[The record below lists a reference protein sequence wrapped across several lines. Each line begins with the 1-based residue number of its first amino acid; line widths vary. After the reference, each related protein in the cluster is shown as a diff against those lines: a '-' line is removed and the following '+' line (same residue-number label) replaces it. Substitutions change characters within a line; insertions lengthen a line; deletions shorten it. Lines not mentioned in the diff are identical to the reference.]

1 MNNLQSRLWLP
12 VAAICLAILIVD
24 IAVVAL
30 KGRNAA
36 KEPSIQDVFQGE
48 THEFSDDLG
57 QLKSIVPPTN
67 FVSTPPENHGP
78 QYRTADWLKAQGS
91 LSWTLQVMA
100 HEDEEQVKSYLARR
114 DDKEQFAYFLY
125 REGEKTEYIVVFG
138 NFVTMELAL
147 GVAETTNF
155 DLPEGVR
162 ASPEK
167 FMTYVPNV
175 PLIQPA
181 IDQPPPVKYGEVPI
195 IPQEES
201 LDTSAEPNVIE
212 SSPAK
217 QEDGTNNVSSPPKPE
232 VDPF

>member
-1 MNNLQSRLWLP
+1 MIKLQSTHWLP
-12 VAAICLAILIVD
+12 VALLSLSLLVVD
-24 IAVVAL
+24 IVVVAI

-48 THEFSDDLG
+48 THEFSADLG
-57 QLKSIVPPTN
+57 QLNSIVPPTN
-67 FVSTPPENHGP
+67 YFATPPENHGP

-91 LSWTLQVMA
+91 LAWTLQVMA
-100 HEDEEQVKSYLARR
+100 SEDEDLVKSYLAKR

-147 GVAETTNF
+147 GVAETTDF
-155 DLPEGVR
+155 TLPDGVR

-181 IDQPPPVKYGEVPI
+181 IDQPPPTKYGEVPLV
-195 IPQEES
+195 PTEEN
-201 LDTSAEPNVIE
+201 SAETPVVE
-212 SSPAK
+212 PVPSVMPEGGVLQA
-217 QEDGTNNVSSPPKPE
+217 KPE